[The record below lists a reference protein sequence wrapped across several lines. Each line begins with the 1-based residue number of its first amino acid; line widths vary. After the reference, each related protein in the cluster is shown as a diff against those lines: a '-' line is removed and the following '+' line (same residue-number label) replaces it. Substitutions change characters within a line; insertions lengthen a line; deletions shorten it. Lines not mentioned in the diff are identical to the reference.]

1 MTDYSE
7 FTSNLPALAG
17 SNPPASAGS
26 HAAAGRASSLEAI
39 IGRIEEAVETETA
52 AIRSDPGFDLKASNA
67 RKSRC
72 LYELNRA
79 IKGMGE
85 GELGASHREG
95 LERLRQKLARNEAAI
110 LAHLNAVT
118 EVANLLKNA
127 IQRAE
132 ADGTYCASEFG
143 WAR

>member
-7 FTSNLPALAG
+7 FTSNLPMLA
-17 SNPPASAGS
+17 NAPAGPVPVARIGN
-26 HAAAGRASSLEAI
+26 LDAI
-39 IGRIEEAVETETA
+39 IGRIEEAVEEETA
-52 AIRSDPGFDLKASNA
+52 AIRTDTSFDLKASNA

-79 IKGMGE
+79 IKGMGQPE
-85 GELGASHREG
+85 ALEQHREG
-95 LERLRQKLARNEAAI
+95 LTRLRQKLTRNEAAI

-132 ADGTYCASEFG
+132 ADGTYSAGEFG
-143 WAR
+143 WAQS